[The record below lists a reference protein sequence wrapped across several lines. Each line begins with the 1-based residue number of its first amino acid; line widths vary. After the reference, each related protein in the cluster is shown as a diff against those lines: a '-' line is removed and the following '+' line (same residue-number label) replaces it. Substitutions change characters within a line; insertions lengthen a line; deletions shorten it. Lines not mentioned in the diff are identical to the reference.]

1 MQVYELSPGNELKFP
16 PIASIARFIPSK
28 FSIEH
33 VEENKNKIKFNEQ
46 KWLLG
51 RDFFCPNVCLHSSP
65 RVEERMEYFDTEKE
79 PFALRKISQV
89 PDHLKMIEWNFI
101 EHNEVQHNFDC
112 WMSQFSERYLVG
124 WMFEKRHR

>member
-46 KWLLG
+46 K
-51 RDFFCPNVCLHSSP
+51 
-65 RVEERMEYFDTEKE
+65 
-79 PFALRKISQV
+79 
-89 PDHLKMIEWNFI
+89 
-101 EHNEVQHNFDC
+101 
-112 WMSQFSERYLVG
+112 
-124 WMFEKRHR
+124 